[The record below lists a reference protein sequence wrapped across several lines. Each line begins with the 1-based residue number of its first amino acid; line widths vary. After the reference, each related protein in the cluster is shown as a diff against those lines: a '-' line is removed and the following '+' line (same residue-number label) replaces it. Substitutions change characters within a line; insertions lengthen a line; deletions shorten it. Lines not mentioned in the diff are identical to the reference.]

1 MFNRA
6 RNSYFQGRRRPD
18 TNRNRGNYRDR
29 TLKVKFNIIK
39 MAHSTRSHG
48 SIPKDTKVETRQKNL
63 EDRKKQARKLF
74 KIPSRERVSDN
85 VDAISLFQV
94 LS

>member
-1 MFNRA
+1 MFDRA

-48 SIPKDTKVETRQKNL
+48 SIPKDTEVETRQKNL
-63 EDRKKQARKLF
+63 EDRKKQAREPSKM
-74 KIPSRERVSDN
+74 PSRERVSDSI
-85 VDAISLFQV
+85 DANSLFQV
-94 LS
+94 VS